1 LELRKL
7 RLEMLDQNQ
16 IAPQEIV
23 KAILVARNR
32 AVLLDVDLAALYGVT
47 TGALNQAVRRNLER
61 FPADFAFRLTAK
73 EAIELGRLS
82 VESNALRYRN
92 LRKPPVAFTEH
103 GAIMLA
109 MVLRSSRAIQMS
121 VHVVRAFAHL
131 RSAAR
136 ASEQLM
142 KQLQQLEDRVG
153 KHDAD
158 IAAIL
163 IAMRELVRPT
173 KTPSRGI
180 GFLADIK

>member
-1 LELRKL
+1 MRDE
-7 RLEMLDQNQ
+7 NQ
-16 IAPQEIV
+16 IVPQTIV
-23 KAILVARNR
+23 KAILVARDR
-32 AVLLDVDLAALYGVT
+32 AVLLDVDLAPLYGVT
-47 TGALNQAVRRNLER
+47 TGALNQAVKRNLER
-61 FPADFAFRLTAK
+61 FPGDFAFRLTTK
-73 EAIELGRLS
+73 EAMELGRLS
-82 VESNALRYRN
+82 GESSALRYRN

-109 MVLRSSRAIQMS
+109 MVLRSSRAMQMS
-121 VHVVRAFAHL
+121 VLVVRAFAHL

-136 ASEQLM
+136 TNEQLM
-142 KQLQQLEDRVG
+142 KQLQQLEERVG

-163 IAMRELVRPT
+163 IAMRELVRPG

>member
-1 LELRKL
+1 MSDE
-7 RLEMLDQNQ
+7 NQ
-16 IAPQEIV
+16 AVQGDVI

-32 AVLLDVDLAALYGVT
+32 AVLLDVDLAVLYGVS
-47 TGALNQAVRRNLER
+47 TGALNQAVARNLKR
-61 FPADFAFRLTAK
+61 FPADFAFRLTAS
-73 EAIELGRLS
+73 EMRELGKLVGAS
-82 VESNALRYRN
+82 IALRYRN

-136 ASEQLM
+136 ANEQLM

-153 KHDAD
+153 KHDDD

-163 IAMRELVRPT
+163 IAIRELVRPT
-173 KTPSRGI
+173 KTPTRGI
-180 GFLADIK
+180 GFLAEIK